1 MSRFS
6 RTREEQVQDVRRSP
20 LDRFMEFAATS
31 HPQQQSGKGSNISCI
46 SAKQKPSELGI
57 FRIFRWGKVKGI
69 YRKIPSERTR
79 LVGGHAISGQLR
91 TINDF

>member
-31 HPQQQSGKGSNISCI
+31 HPQQQQQSGKGISISCI
-46 SAKQKPSELGI
+46 SGKQKPSKLG
-57 FRIFRWGKVKGI
+57 IFRWGKVKGI